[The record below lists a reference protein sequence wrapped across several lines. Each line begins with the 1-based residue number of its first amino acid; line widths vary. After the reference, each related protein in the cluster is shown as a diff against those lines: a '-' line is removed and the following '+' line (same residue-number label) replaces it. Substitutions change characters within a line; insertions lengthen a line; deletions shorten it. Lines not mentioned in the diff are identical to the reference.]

1 MCSRGQYPNTPAS
14 LEWVLKCIG
23 RGGRPSGRRRLLLRS
38 SHRGN
43 GLAEFAAKCI
53 RDPMALGVEGVNDGK
68 R

>member
-1 MCSRGQYPNTPAS
+1 V
-14 LEWVLKCIG
+14 EWVLKCIG
-23 RGGRPSGRRRLLLRS
+23 RGGQPIGTSALLLRS
-38 SHRGN
+38 TDRGN